1 MVLLR
6 IPSDHYKIFKK
17 SVESRLCLKL
27 CKSAHDQHVE
37 MRTRER
43 GRSKLDLSND
53 IINYL
58 IWLRLKPSTAFERCL
73 FLPYFGGL
81 L

>member
-6 IPSDHYKIFKK
+6 VPSDHYKIFKK

-37 MRTRER
+37 MRTEER
-43 GRSKLDLSND
+43 GRSKLDLS
-53 IINYL
+53 IGIANYVV
-58 IWLRLKPSTAFERCL
+58 WLRLRPSVDVGKCL
-73 FLPYFGGL
+73 FLHYFGGL